1 MRGLLA
7 ISLMLAVSLTA
18 CSTAASP
25 LALHELPSKKAP
37 QWDLVSVKGLNE
49 HLKDAYE
56 SGTVKG
62 ASEVGYNAFMKPRG
76 TLKIG
81 GATNSDDEEEVHIS
95 FKTCGGF
102 WVSYMR
108 VDGSLKAMSSGYPGV
123 ACWNHYGQKDGKDL
137 FLYTQTLYNDF
148 FGTILAKVTNYQVS
162 NDGQT
167 LTLLDASGEHLG
179 VFKRAEAQ

>member
-25 LALHELPSKKAP
+25 LALHELPSKEAP

-62 ASEVGYNAFMKPRG
+62 
-76 TLKIG
+76 
-81 GATNSDDEEEVHIS
+81 
-95 FKTCGGF
+95 GF
-102 WVSYMR
+102 
-108 VDGSLKAMSSGYPGV
+108 
-123 ACWNHYGQKDGKDL
+123 
-137 FLYTQTLYNDF
+137 
-148 FGTILAKVTNYQVS
+148 
-162 NDGQT
+162 
-167 LTLLDASGEHLG
+167 
-179 VFKRAEAQ
+179 